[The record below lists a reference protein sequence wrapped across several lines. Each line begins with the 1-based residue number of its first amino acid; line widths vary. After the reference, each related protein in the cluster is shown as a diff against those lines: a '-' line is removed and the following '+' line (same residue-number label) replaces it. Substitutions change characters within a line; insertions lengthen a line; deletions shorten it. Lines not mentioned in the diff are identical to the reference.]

1 MAEKERYIIGLTGNI
16 GSGKSMVLN
25 MLRHLGAYGIDAD
38 ELTRRAYHLPEVQS
52 SIQQRFGTINRQ
64 ELAEIVFSD
73 VKALAEL
80 EAIIHPMVS
89 QMVETLAG
97 FADHAVIVIEAIKL
111 LESDLAGMCDSIWVV
126 DTDAGAVVDRL
137 KNHRGMDEEEINARL
152 AHQTPVSE
160 KIKQAHVVI
169 DNSNT
174 RKTTWRQIT
183 QAWSAI
189 MEDTIFSTIKDDTQK
204 IFSQIDKITVK
215 PFSNAQE
222 DLQYLIGD
230 RQKLLRLPLNQPITH
245 AQLEG
250 MICNGFLLDPT
261 FYNEDAQYFV
271 GKINTFQFA
280 IDSILQFKRSSDI
293 DKMQSIL
300 IMSETIART
309 FHVEQIRIPI
319 AQALQ
324 EKYADVLLQFGFH
337 AISEESESYALW
349 HKAGYNVFNKRIWDF
364 DAYLKGK
371 QYLYR
376 S

>member
-38 ELTRRAYHLPEVQS
+38 ELARRAYHLPEVQS

-73 VKALAEL
+73 VKALAKL
-80 EAIIHPMVS
+80 ETIIHPMVS
-89 QMVETLAG
+89 QMVKALVG
-97 FADHAVIVIEAIKL
+97 IADHAVIVIEAIKL

-137 KNHRGMDEEEINARL
+137 KNQRGMDEEEINARL
-152 AHQTPVSE
+152 ANQSPVSE
-160 KIKQAHVVI
+160 KMKQAQIVI

-174 RKTTWRQIT
+174 REKTWRQIIQT
-183 QAWSAI
+183 WSAM
-189 MEDTIFSTIKDDTQK
+189 MEDPKFSTIKEDTQK

-222 DLQYLIGD
+222 DLLSIIED
-230 RQKLLRLPLNQPITH
+230 RQKLLQLPGNEPITH
-245 AQLEG
+245 AKLEG
-250 MICNGFLLDPT
+250 IICNRFLLGST
-261 FYNEDAQYFV
+261 FFNEDAQYYA

-280 IDSILQFKRSSDI
+280 IDSILHFKRSGNI
-293 DKMQSIL
+293 DQMQSI
-300 IMSETIART
+300 INMSETIART

-319 AQALQ
+319 AQAIQ
-324 EKYADVLLQFGFH
+324 EKFVSVMLQFGFH
-337 AISEESESYALW
+337 TISEESESYALW

-371 QYLYR
+371 QYL
-376 S
+376 